1 MYIYILVKS
10 QLFVLLECFLLDFE
24 TGEQLLATDHD
35 FVPRLQ
41 IESAL
46 LLQLHRNLVDLLPI
60 NLRPVSR
67 LKYNLF
73 LKELATMILT
83 ANNAAQ

>member
-35 FVPRLQ
+35 FVPRFQ
-41 IESAL
+41 IESTL
-46 LLQLHRNLVDLLPI
+46 LLQLDRDLVDLLLI

-67 LKYNLF
+67 LKCDLF
-73 LKELATMILT
+73 LKELATLILT
-83 ANNAAQ
+83 AYNATQ